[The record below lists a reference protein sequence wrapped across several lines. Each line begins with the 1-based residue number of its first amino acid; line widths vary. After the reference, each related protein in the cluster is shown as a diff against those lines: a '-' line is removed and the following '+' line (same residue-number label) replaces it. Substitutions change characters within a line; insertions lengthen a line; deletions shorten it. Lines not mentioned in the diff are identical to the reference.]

1 MSSCDTSL
9 HSRSLCGSRQQN
21 RNACPLV
28 EPNLDFPKQD
38 YEQQF
43 FMLKVFVIG
52 GIGTV
57 LGTLVRSFSAL
68 EDERICLQKLAI
80 QTLSLSVTVT
90 LTQ

>member
-1 MSSCDTSL
+1 M
-9 HSRSLCGSRQQN
+9 
-21 RNACPLV
+21 

-68 EDERICLQKLAI
+68 EDMFAKACNTDPIGYGDI
-80 QTLSLSVTVT
+80 G
-90 LTQ
+90 

>member
-1 MSSCDTSL
+1 
-9 HSRSLCGSRQQN
+9 
-21 RNACPLV
+21 
-28 EPNLDFPKQD
+28 
-38 YEQQF
+38 
-43 FMLKVFVIG
+43 MLKVFVIG